1 MHVRVFLARYR
12 RYVTCTDCRGTRL
25 KPEGLN
31 HRIAGRTIADIS
43 RMSVSDAH
51 AYFQSLD
58 LDSGRDQ
65 VAELVL
71 HEIRRRLD
79 YLMGV
84 GLDYLTLDRQSRTL
98 SGGELERVDLTTAI
112 GSSLVNT
119 LYVLDE
125 PSIGLHPRDSHR
137 LVEILHRLRS
147 NNNTVVVV
155 EHDPE
160 IIKESDYVIDLGPR
174 AGEHGGEVVFAGPYD
189 ELLASETS
197 LTADYLTQRKV
208 IPLPVRYRPRI
219 TGRTLDIRG
228 ARANNLKHID
238 VSIPLGRLVCVTGVS
253 GSGKSSLVD
262 EVIARNIRR
271 LKASPLATLTDC
283 DEIRGVDRVPEVI
296 LVDQSPLGTTPR
308 SNPVTYMKAFDPIR
322 RLFAGR
328 GPLAVPGLHRLHLL
342 LQRGRRTLR
351 VLPRRR
357 LRKDRDAVP
366 LGRLRH
372 LLGVRRRPLPPG
384 GPGGHLPPQEH
395 SRRARPHHRRGHE
408 VLR

>member
-31 HRIAGRTIADIS
+31 FRIAGRNIADVN

-51 AYFQSLD
+51 AYFQSLA
-58 LDSGRDQ
+58 LDAGRDQ
-65 VAELVL
+65 VAALVL

-84 GLDYLTLDRQSRTL
+84 GLEYLTLDRQSRTL

-147 NNNTVVVV
+147 NDNTVVVV

-160 IIKESDYVIDLGPR
+160 IIKESDHVIDLGPR
-174 AGEHGGEVVFAGPYD
+174 AGEHGGQVVFAGSYD

-219 TGRTLDIRG
+219 PGRTLAIRG
-228 ARANNLKHID
+228 AHANNLKHID
-238 VSIPLGRLVCVTGVS
+238 VSIPSGPAGVRHRRFRLGQVEPG
-253 GSGKSSLVD
+253 
-262 EVIARNIRR
+262 
-271 LKASPLATLTDC
+271 
-283 DEIRGVDRVPEVI
+283 
-296 LVDQSPLGTTPR
+296 
-308 SNPVTYMKAFDPIR
+308 
-322 RLFAGR
+322 GR
-328 GPLAVPGLHRLHLL
+328 GHRPEHPAPQDLAAGNPDGLRRDSRHRAGA
-342 LQRGRRTLR
+342 RG
-351 VLPRRR
+351 
-357 LRKDRDAVP
+357 D
-366 LGRLRH
+366 
-372 LLGVRRRPLPPG
+372 PG
-384 GPGGHLPPQEH
+384 GPVSAGHHAPG
-395 SRRARPHHRRGHE
+395 RTR
-408 VLR
+408 